1 MRSRAHVRTRAV
13 SLCAGLSLIV
23 LAGCAGGGAT
33 ANRSQITVS
42 GSRLTIY
49 ASQPPGA
56 SAGQLATDALDA
68 ERLALQ
74 QSGSRAG
81 KFAVRLL
88 TLHGRELS
96 DNARTA
102 IQDPSAIAYLGELV
116 PGTSPVSAE
125 ILNQQGVLEVSPADT
140 AAYLT
145 QATPVVSGAPTKFYP
160 AHATYHET
168 FARVVPNSA
177 QEAKAL
183 VAEMQ
188 SLRVSRIYVASDG
201 RPYGATIA
209 SEVAQAAKAAGL
221 TPIQGPATEARV
233 AASGAN
239 AMFYGATLAS
249 SATASAARG
258 LLDSV
263 AGTLPSVKLLAPSG
277 LYDDSFVSSLT
288 AATQSRLTV
297 SSPGFLSPDLDPLGR
312 RFVSDFR
319 SAYGHEPAPQAIFG
333 YAAMQA
339 VLNVLDQGGASA
351 ADRAYVVAQLRALK
365 NAPSVLGTFSIN
377 GGDPSIA
384 PFIFARPQGG
394 KLVPFAKG

>member
-1 MRSRAHVRTRAV
+1 MRSRALVRSRAV
-13 SLCAGLSLIV
+13 SLCAGLSLLA
-23 LAGCAGGGAT
+23 LAGCAGGAT
-33 ANRSQITVS
+33 ANRSQVTVS
-42 GSRLTIY
+42 GSQLTVY

-56 SAGQLATDALDA
+56 SGGQPATDTLDA

-81 KFAVRLL
+81 KFAVALV

-102 IQDPSAIAYLGELV
+102 IQDPTAIAYLGELE
-116 PGTSPVSAE
+116 PGTSQVSVQ

-160 AHATYHET
+160 ARTTYHET

-183 VAEMQ
+183 VPEMQ
-188 SLRVSRIYVASDG
+188 SLRVSRVYVASDG
-201 RPYGATIA
+201 QPYGATIA

-221 TPIQGPATEARV
+221 APIQGPATEARV
-233 AASGAN
+233 AASGAD
-239 AMFYGATLAS
+239 AVFYGTALAS
-249 SATASAARG
+249 PASAGSARG

-263 AGTLPSVKLLAPSG
+263 TGALPSVKLFAGSG
-277 LYDDSFVSSLT
+277 LFNDSFVSSLG

-297 SSPGFLSPDLDPLGR
+297 SVPGFLTRELSAAGQKFDSA
-312 RFVSDFR
+312 FAT
-319 SAYGHEPAPQAIFG
+319 AYGHSPAPQAIFG
-333 YAAMQA
+333 YEAMSA
-339 VLNVLDQGGASA
+339 VLAVLEQAGAGA
-351 ADRAYVVAQLRALK
+351 ANRAEVVAAFRGLK
-365 NAPSVLGTFSIN
+365 NRQSALGTYSIN
-377 GGDPSIA
+377 GGDSSIA